1 VGESDQGEMGPVK
14 ITDLAR
20 RLGIDKSTVSR
31 ALNKRPGVAAKTRER
46 ISRVARE
53 MGYSPNV
60 HGQQLRGGKS
70 TTLGL
75 VLGTNV
81 ANFEPHFFGPFTLQ
95 LYRAAS
101 DRGYDLLILSDQH
114 HPDEN
119 IADVIARRGSIG
131 SILLGEQSTQV
142 LEAMSGSGI
151 PCVQLDNYAR
161 DFPTIDFVTSENQ
174 SGSHMATQHLLDLG
188 HCHLSFIGDSNL
200 DYGPGSPAG
209 KQGLNP
215 LYERY
220 TGFRQALAAVGLK
233 EIVADVEGSFQ
244 DYVRELLTQ
253 AKPPTAIVAV
263 SDSAAADVA
272 EIARAAGIEIPADLS
287 LTGFDDVDSRLVESL
302 QLTTIHVS
310 QAVQAEI
317 AIDIILNHDPGRT
330 ERLEHRVATDLIVR
344 TSTAPP
350 SLQSPPGTVLLP

>member
-1 VGESDQGEMGPVK
+1 MGECDQGEIGPVK
-14 ITDLAR
+14 ITDLAW

-81 ANFEPHFFGPFTLQ
+81 ENFEPHFFGPFPRQ
-95 LYRAAS
+95 VYR
-101 DRGYDLLILSDQH
+101 
-114 HPDEN
+114 
-119 IADVIARRGSIG
+119 
-131 SILLGEQSTQV
+131 
-142 LEAMSGSGI
+142 
-151 PCVQLDNYAR
+151 
-161 DFPTIDFVTSENQ
+161 
-174 SGSHMATQHLLDLG
+174 
-188 HCHLSFIGDSNL
+188 
-200 DYGPGSPAG
+200 
-209 KQGLNP
+209 
-215 LYERY
+215 
-220 TGFRQALAAVGLK
+220 
-233 EIVADVEGSFQ
+233 
-244 DYVRELLTQ
+244 
-253 AKPPTAIVAV
+253 
-263 SDSAAADVA
+263 AAADVA
-272 EIARAAGIEIPADLS
+272 EIARAAGIENPADLS

-344 TSTAPP
+344 TLTAPP